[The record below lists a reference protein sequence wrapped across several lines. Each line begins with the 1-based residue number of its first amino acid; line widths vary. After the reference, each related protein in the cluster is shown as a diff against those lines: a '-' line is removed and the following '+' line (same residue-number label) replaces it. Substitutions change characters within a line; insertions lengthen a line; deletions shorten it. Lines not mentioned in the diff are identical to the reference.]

1 MWIRKQRARSYR
13 QPPAIPAAQ
22 AGAVNGSKQSG
33 VQTERSDSLGGGA
46 PAARKL
52 TACPGGQGPRSH
64 AHCATRNAAGSCIS
78 APTPCSASHCC
89 GHAHSLVPRVSIPPL
104 QLRQFGR
111 VRSSFDLSFLSGLPA
126 VCLVS
131 RSPGPCVAAAAD
143 LTPTPVRRY
152 AKEAPGEVQALCGV
166 VDSD

>member
-64 AHCATRNAAGSCIS
+64 AHCATRNPAGSCIS

-89 GHAHSLVPRVSIPPL
+89 GHAQPGPKSLDSPSNYGNLEGI
-104 QLRQFGR
+104 
-111 VRSSFDLSFLSGLPA
+111 RSSCDLSLLSVLPA

-131 RSPGPCVAAAAD
+131 RSPGPWVAAAAD

-152 AKEAPGEVQALCGV
+152 AKEIPARYRPLC
-166 VDSD
+166 